1 MGTAVAL
8 ALIWSLGGWGL
19 EDVSQAHEVVTDR
32 VSIASGQGQVFG
44 ITSGEGIARLV
55 LGAGEQVVV
64 MDAKGV
70 TGFVQTTTRL

>member
-8 ALIWSLGGWGL
+8 ALIGSLGSWGWEGQ
-19 EDVSQAHEVVTDR
+19 SQAHEVVTDR
-32 VSIASGQGQVFG
+32 VSIASEQGQVFG

-70 TGFVQTTTRL
+70 TGFVQTTTR